1 MDLFLYGACFG
12 WFTAGVF
19 VVALYLSQ
27 RSRSAA
33 PATSGPETLTVAREL
48 DDTERNRRAVRQAF
62 KALGWTR
69 ERADQVWPRID
80 QSGDEAEVIARA
92 VAAAG
97 RRAA

>member
-19 VVALYLSQ
+19 ILVAY
-27 RSRSAA
+27 RVSRSAA
-33 PATSGPETLTVAREL
+33 PATSDPETLTVSREL
-48 DDTERNRRAVRQAF
+48 DDTERNRLAVRQAF
-62 KALGWTR
+62 KSLGWTR
-69 ERADQVWPRID
+69 DRADQVWTRID
-80 QSGDEAEVIARA
+80 QSGDEEEVIARA